1 MNLYIFEIQ
10 LTYAKNKSL
19 LPIQAIT
26 WHKALETVQK
36 HPSLSSYELTKLV
49 TPQNQHIENPGNPA
63 DYDLNIN

>member
-26 WHKALETVQK
+26 WNKALETVKK
-36 HPSLSSYELTKLV
+36 HPRLSSHKLFMLV
-49 TPQNQHIENPGNPA
+49 TPQNQYIENPGNPA
-63 DYDLNIN
+63 TYDLNVN